1 MNKLMV
7 FPSFPIV
14 LLTVLLFGST
24 NLSAQN
30 IDFRIE
36 DWEKRINERQP
47 PELVLEKAGFKKGM
61 TVGEIGAGTGRMTLW
76 IADKIGPEGIIY
88 ANDIDVQGL
97 KHLRNRADEAGFKNI
112 RTIVGGVT
120 EPKLPEGMMDIVFMI
135 NVFHHLDDPVALL
148 KNTRSAFKPGGYL
161 VIVDCDP
168 EKVSW
173 GKGHGCTGKEEMRAK
188 LTLAGYKLIEVIDI
202 LREDGIY
209 IAEPV
214 R

>member
-1 MNKLMV
+1 MNKIKSLSV
-7 FPSFPIV
+7 YSIV
-14 LLTVLLFGST
+14 LITIILVKT
-24 NLSAQN
+24 NSLSAQSV
-30 IDFRIE
+30 DFKIE
-36 DWEKRINERQP
+36 SWEKRINDRQP

-76 IADKIGPEGIIY
+76 IADKIGPDGTIY

-97 KHLRNRADEAGFKNI
+97 EHLRNRATEAGFSNI

-120 EPKLPEGMMDIVFMI
+120 DPRLPEGIMDVVFMI
-135 NVFHHLDDPVALL
+135 NVFHHLDDPVSLL
-148 KNTRSAFKPGGYL
+148 KNTKPAFKSGGYL

-173 GKGHGCTGKEEMRAK
+173 GRSHGCTDQDAMREK
-188 LTLAGYKLIEVIDI
+188 LKMAGYKLIEVIDI
-202 LREDGIY
+202 LKEDGIY

>member
-1 MNKLMV
+1 MNKLLI
-7 FPSFPIV
+7 FPIV
-14 LLTVLLFGST
+14 LLTALLFEAT
-24 NLSAQN
+24 NLSAQTV
-30 IDFRIE
+30 DFKIE

-97 KHLRNRADEAGFKNI
+97 EHLRNRADEAGFKNI

-120 EPKLPEGMMDIVFMI
+120 EPKLPEGKMDIVFMI

-168 EKVSW
+168 DKVAW
-173 GKGHGCTGKEEMRAK
+173 GKGHGCTGKEEMHAK